1 MKKPDTS
8 FEFIEE
14 WFLKAAENAQK
25 QGRNESALLWRDGLQ
40 HLRYMHDELDE
51 IKKCKDCPFVGQR
64 QCMRK

>member
-51 IKKCKDCPFVGQR
+51 IKK
-64 QCMRK
+64 